1 MSVSGLEAGFEL
13 PVAELRGDLLR
24 ALAGPGAR
32 VILRAPTG
40 SGKSTLVPQLI
51 LDGGCAGS
59 GQVVILQP
67 RRLAAILLA
76 RTVARL
82 RGGAVGG
89 EVGYQVRFENRNSTD
104 TRIRYVT
111 EGILLRELLQNPH
124 LRGISV
130 VVLDEFHERH
140 LSGDVALARLRMLQE
155 ASRPDLKL
163 VIMSATLDTG
173 ALETYLTPCEV
184 LESAGR
190 VHPVEI
196 RYCPRGSAER
206 SLPEQSVSV
215 LRLALDERRGE
226 TGNVLVFLPGA
237 HAIRTAV
244 NLLRGQA
251 WCADRNVLPLYGE
264 LSREAQDAAVAEGK
278 ESRIIV
284 STNIAETSLTLPG
297 IRLVIDSGVAR
308 VPRYDAARG
317 LDTLLLEKISRAS
330 AEQRAG
336 RAGRTAPGSC
346 YRMWSEEDQAHRP
359 AFTAPEIHRVD
370 LAETVLTL
378 AAGGLDPR
386 SFPWFD
392 APRRESLE
400 QALDLLSRLGAI
412 DAQGGL
418 TDTGRSLVRFPV
430 HPRFARMILEGERRG
445 LVHTACLAAA
455 LCEGPSLWSGPRG
468 GPVPDRFLEKG
479 DESDLLPLLRAWRYA
494 RACRFDHQRCME
506 AGVRPAAVREA
517 DRLAGLFLR
526 SAGSASAPE
535 EPGEDAGP
543 LREVMLSGFS
553 DHLAARSRVG
563 SRAFKLSN
571 GVQARLDRG
580 SVVTSRSNLVV
591 ACNLAEIQ
599 GREVEVILGLATALD
614 EQCLEN
620 VFPGEFRESPIA
632 VWDPGAKRVVR
643 RMVKSFRDLVLEQ
656 RETGEPNLE
665 EAALL
670 LAQQIAGGEL
680 KLAGWDARVEGWLR
694 RVELLGKAMPEL
706 GLPAFGEEDRLLILT
721 EVCRGALTYRQVKDR
736 PVWPVLRHWLSD
748 AQRELL
754 DGSLPE
760 RVTLENGVSAN
771 VNYLHDPPTI
781 SVMLQKLYGL
791 RQLPALA
798 DGRIRLR
805 LQILAPNQRPVQ
817 TISNLDEFWENSYP
831 EIRKQLRGR
840 YPKHEWR

>member
-1 MSVSGLEAGFEL
+1 MSAAGWDPAFEL
-13 PVAELRGDLLR
+13 PVAELRAGLLR
-24 ALAGPGAR
+24 ALAEPGAR

-40 SGKSTLVPQLI
+40 SGKSTLVPQMI
-51 LDGGCAGS
+51 LEGGCAGS

-82 RGGAVGG
+82 RGGAAGG
-89 EVGYQVRFENRNSTD
+89 EVGYQIRFENRSSAD

-111 EGILLRELLQNPH
+111 EGILLRELLRNPH
-124 LRGISV
+124 LKGTSV

-140 LSGDVALARLRMLQE
+140 LAGDVALARLQMLQE
-155 ASRPDLKL
+155 ATRPDLKL
-163 VIMSATLDTG
+163 VIMSATLDTA
-173 ALETYLTPCEV
+173 ALETYLTPCVV

-196 RYCPRGSAER
+196 RYCPRGSSER
-206 SLPEQSVSV
+206 SLPEQIVSV
-215 LRLALDERRGE
+215 ARVAFAERSGE
-226 TGNVLVFLPGA
+226 TGNALVFLPGS

-244 NLLRGQA
+244 NLLRAQP
-251 WCADRNVLPLYGE
+251 WCADRCVLPLYGE
-264 LSREAQDAAVAEGK
+264 LPREAQDAAVAEGK
-278 ESRIIV
+278 QNRVIV

-308 VPRYDAARG
+308 MPRYDAARG

-336 RAGRTAPGSC
+336 RAGRTAPGCC
-346 YRMWSEEDQAHRP
+346 YRMWSEEDHAHRP
-359 AFTAPEIHRVD
+359 AFTAPEIQRVD
-370 LAETVLTL
+370 LAETMLTL
-378 AAGGLDPR
+378 TAGGLDPR

-400 QALDLLSRLGAI
+400 QALDLLRRLGAI
-412 DAQGGL
+412 DGECGL
-418 TDTGRSLVRFPV
+418 TETGRAMVRFPV

-455 LCEGPSLWSGPRG
+455 LCEGQSLWLGPRG
-468 GPVPDRFLEKG
+468 GPVPDLFLEKG
-479 DESDLLPLLRAWRYA
+479 DESDLLPLLRACRHA
-494 RACRFDHQRCME
+494 RACRFDRQQCTE
-506 AGVRPAAVREA
+506 AGIRAAAVREV
-517 DRLAGLFLR
+517 DQLASLFLR
-526 SAGSASAPE
+526 STGGGPGRE
-535 EPGEDAGP
+535 EPGEDLGA
-543 LREVMLSGFS
+543 LREVMAAGFS

-563 SRAFKLSN
+563 SRVFKLSK
-571 GVQARLDRG
+571 GVQARLDRS
-580 SVVTSRSNLVV
+580 SVVTSRSHLVA

-599 GREVEVILGLATALD
+599 GREVEVILSLATALD
-614 EQCLEN
+614 EHCLER
-620 VFPGEFRESPIA
+620 VFPGEIRESASA

-656 RETGEPNLE
+656 REAGEPDSE
-665 EAALL
+665 EAAVL
-670 LAQQIAGGEL
+670 LAKQIAGGEL
-680 KLAGWDARVEGWLR
+680 KLAGWDARVESWLR

-721 EVCRGALTYRQVKDR
+721 EVCRGASTYRQAKDR
-736 PVWPVLRHWLSD
+736 PVWPVLQHWLSD

-754 DGSLPE
+754 DWRLPE
-760 RVTLENGVSAN
+760 RVTLENGVSAK
-771 VNYLHDPPTI
+771 VNYLDDPPTI
-781 SVMLQKLYGL
+781 SVMLQKLYEV
-791 RQLPALA
+791 RRLPSLA
-798 DGRIRLR
+798 DGRIGLR

-817 TISNLDEFWENSYP
+817 TISGLDGFWENSYP